1 MDALLNIGLSFF
13 VFILL
18 FNSGYLLFFAI
29 VGIFPQRPPSYTLK
43 KLNKFAVFIPAYKG
57 DEVILHTAE
66 ESLKQNYPEDL
77 FDVIIIADS
86 LKPQTIEKL
95 CALPIK
101 VVEVQ
106 FENSTKGKALN
117 AAIDALQNVH
127 YDYAIILDI
136 DNLMQAEFLSKLNER
151 LQAGQQVLQ
160 AHRLAK
166 NEDTNF
172 SVLDA
177 ISEEINNHIFRKAH
191 KALGLSSALIGSGKA
206 MAYPLFVEIMRE
218 IKAIGGFDKEMEILL
233 ISRLIKIDYAHD
245 LLVFDEKVQLP
256 EVFQNQRR
264 RWMSAQLTFMRKY
277 ALKGIIVSI
286 RTLNIDYLDKSLQL
300 LLLPRVLNLGLS
312 ALFCFTWFF
321 NLPYGNLFLIVF
333 AFQFFALVLATPLKY
348 YNLRTLK
355 ALAFLPQGFALMF
368 LNLFK
373 LKGANKKFIHTP
385 HSTVNSNDSKKSI

>member
-1 MDALLNIGLSFF
+1 
-13 VFILL
+13 
-18 FNSGYLLFFAI
+18 
-29 VGIFPQRPPSYTLK
+29 
-43 KLNKFAVFIPAYKG
+43 
-57 DEVILHTAE
+57 
-66 ESLKQNYPEDL
+66 
-77 FDVIIIADS
+77 
-86 LKPQTIEKL
+86 
-95 CALPIK
+95 
-101 VVEVQ
+101 
-106 FENSTKGKALN
+106 
-117 AAIDALQNVH
+117 
-127 YDYAIILDI
+127 
-136 DNLMQAEFLSKLNER
+136 
-151 LQAGQQVLQ
+151 LQ

-277 ALKGIIVSI
+277 ALKGIIASI

-300 LLLPRVLNLGLS
+300 LLLPRVLNLGLT

-321 NLPYGNLFLIVF
+321 SLPYGNLFLIVF
-333 AFQFFALVLATPLKY
+333 IFQFFALVLATPLKY

-385 HSTVNSNDSKKSI
+385 HSTVISNDSKKSI